1 MREFFNFSLFHSSL
15 SFDGIPC
22 VLVYLFLH
30 LCVLFMPFSLA
41 LLLLF
46 VLFFFF
52 FCFILFSFIILSW
65 MSICFLLR
73 DRKGVEGK
81 AGREG
86 GQEIARIRG
95 GETTIRIYY

>member
-1 MREFFNFSLFHSSL
+1 LCASLFVSAS
-15 SFDGIPC
+15 
-22 VLVYLFLH
+22 
-30 LCVLFMPFSLA
+30 LCVIYAFFIGSFTSVC
-41 LLLLF
+41 F
-46 VLFFFF
+46 VFFFF